1 MKKITTEEFIEKA
14 KKKHG
19 DKYDYSKVEY
29 IDCFTKVCIICPEH
43 GEFFITPANFLY
55 GQGCRLCGIKD
66 FANKR
71 RDTVENF
78 VKKAREIHGDKFD
91 YSKVEYVN
99 CDTNVCI
106 ICPEHGEFWQTPYT
120 HIHSKKACPKC
131 SGNVKYST
139 EEFIKKAKE
148 IHGDKYDY
156 SKVEYVNAYT
166 KICIIC
172 QTHGEF
178 WQTPSGH
185 LNGNGCPK
193 CKGKNKTTESFI
205 EEIKAIHGDKYD
217 LSKVVY
223 NGAFNPVRVVCK
235 KHGEFITTPHMLLS
249 GSGCPKC
256 GIESCHEKQ
265 RLTTEEFVKR
275 SKKIHG
281 DKYDYSKVNYVN
293 AKTPVCLVCP
303 KHGNFYVIPNKN
315 TSSHRQGCPKCAESI
330 LETDVRVLC
339 EENNIEFK
347 QQKTFP
353 WLGLQRFDFY
363 LPKFNIAIECQGTY
377 HFEPHYTE
385 TGETSY
391 DLLLSQIK
399 RDELK
404 NELSKENN
412 VNLLY
417 YVPTNLMEKSKI
429 SKIYNNE
436 NTISSMGE
444 LLEKLKQEN
453 M

>member
-1 MKKITTEEFIEKA
+1 MKKLTTTEFIEKA
-14 KKKHG
+14 RKVHG

-29 IDCFTKVCIICPEH
+29 VNANTKVCIICPEH

-55 GQGCRLCGIKD
+55 GQGCRVCGINMRSSKRKD
-66 FANKR
+66 
-71 RDTVENF
+71 TIENF
-78 VKKAREIHGDKFD
+78 IKKAKEIHGNKYD
-91 YSKVEYVN
+91 YSKVKYVN
-99 CDTNVCI
+99 CDTKVCI
-106 ICPEHGEFWQTPYT
+106 VCPEHGEFYQTPYK
-120 HIHSKKACPKC
+120 HVKEKNACPKC
-131 SGNVKYST
+131 SGKVKYST
-139 EEFIKKAKE
+139 EEFIKKARE
-148 IHGDKYDY
+148 IHSDKYDY

-166 KICIIC
+166 KVSIIC
-172 QTHGEF
+172 PTHGEF

-185 LNGNGCPK
+185 LNGSGCPK

-235 KHGEFITTPHMLLS
+235 KHGEFITTPHTLLS
-249 GSGCPKC
+249 GGGCPKC
-256 GIESCHEKQ
+256 GVESCHEKQ
-265 RLTTEEFVKR
+265 RLSTEEFIKR

-303 KHGNFYVIPNKN
+303 KHGDFYIVPNKN
-315 TSSHRQGCPKCAESI
+315 TSLGKQGCPKCAESI
-330 LETDVRVLC
+330 LETNVRVLC

-363 LPKFNIAIECQGTY
+363 LPEFKIAIECQGYY
-377 HFEPHYTE
+377 HFNPHYTE
-385 TGETSY
+385 TNTDGNET
-391 DLLLSQIK
+391 LLSQIK

-404 NELSKENN
+404 YKLSQENGVKILYYIPENLLNKTSISNIYTKENT
-412 VNLLY
+412 VCVLDELF
-417 YVPTNLMEKSKI
+417 K
-429 SKIYNNE
+429 KIY
-436 NTISSMGE
+436 G
-444 LLEKLKQEN
+444 
-453 M
+453 